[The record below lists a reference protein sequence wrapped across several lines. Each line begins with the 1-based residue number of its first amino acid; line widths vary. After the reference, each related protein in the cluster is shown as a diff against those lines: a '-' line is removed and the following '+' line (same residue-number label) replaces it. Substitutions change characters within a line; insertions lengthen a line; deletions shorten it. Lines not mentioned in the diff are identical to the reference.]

1 MYLNNQIAEKCM
13 TWKISHKIFK
23 NKLKTFIFTDNINF
37 NKQNLE
43 EDNIKRKGLILYS
56 EQ

>member
-13 TWKISHKIFK
+13 TWKIFHKIFK